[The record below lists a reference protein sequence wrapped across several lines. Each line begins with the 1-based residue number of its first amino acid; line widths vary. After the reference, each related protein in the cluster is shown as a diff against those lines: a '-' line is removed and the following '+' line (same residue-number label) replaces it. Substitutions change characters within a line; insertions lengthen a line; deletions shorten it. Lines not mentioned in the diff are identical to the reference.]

1 MPISLRSST
10 WGRTHFL
17 SLGWC
22 TWSRSSSLMRWFW
35 LALSHRIQNLFF
47 FALSHSLR
55 NTPPYFIE
63 ALSKWLNW
71 SNHSLDWSEPCI
83 FFMSNPLDDDI
94 VFCSCESSL
103 LQYCDKSG
111 PGAWQGCLYSRP
123 LNFETFQC
131 LQKQKRCQCCHWSHC
146 WLGLQL

>member
-1 MPISLRSST
+1 MKSHSLLVF
-10 WGRTHFL
+10 GMVHL
-17 SLGWC
+17 VQVQQPNEVVLIGLVPQDPESL
-22 TWSRSSSLMRWFW
+22 
-35 LALSHRIQNLFF
+35 F

-83 FFMSNPLDDDI
+83 FFMANPLDNDI
-94 VFCSCESSL
+94 VFCSCESCESSL
-103 LQYCDKSG
+103 LRYCDKSG

-146 WLGLQL
+146 WLDLQL